1 MRRLEE
7 IRKMIV
13 GQKHREVLVRNMV
26 DALER
31 CYIPE
36 SITTIK
42 Q

>member
-13 GQKHREVLVRNMV
+13 GQKHREVLVRNM
-26 DALER
+26 AGLWR
-31 CYIPE
+31 WYIPK

-42 Q
+42 